1 MYVLPIVLI
10 FSTQLNFGLESSC
23 WFGERQNVISDNLIN
38 PDFIIYGIYFLGL
51 ISLLQVVFQLCFYFL
66 HFIVTAK
73 QTKQVIM

>member
-51 ISLLQVVFQLCFYFL
+51 ISLLQVVFQLYFYFL

>member
-23 WFGERQNVISDNLIN
+23 WFGERQKVISDNLIN
-38 PDFIIYGIYFLGL
+38 PYFIIYSIYFLGL
-51 ISLLQVVFQLCFYFL
+51 ISLLQAYFYFL
-66 HFIVTAK
+66 YFIVTAK

>member
-23 WFGERQNVISDNLIN
+23 WFGERQKVISDNLKN
-38 PDFIIYGIYFLGL
+38 PDFIIYNIYFLGL
-51 ISLLQVVFQLCFYFL
+51 ISLLQVGFQSYFYFL

>member
-23 WFGERQNVISDNLIN
+23 WFGERQKLISA
-38 PDFIIYGIYFLGL
+38 IYSIYFLGL
-51 ISLLQVVFQLCFYFL
+51 ISLLQVGFQSYFYFL

>member
-23 WFGERQNVISDNLIN
+23 WFGERQKVISDNLIN
-38 PDFIIYGIYFLGL
+38 TDFIIYSIYFLEF
-51 ISLLQVVFQLCFYFL
+51 ISLVQVGFQLYFYFL

-73 QTKQVIM
+73 QAKQVII